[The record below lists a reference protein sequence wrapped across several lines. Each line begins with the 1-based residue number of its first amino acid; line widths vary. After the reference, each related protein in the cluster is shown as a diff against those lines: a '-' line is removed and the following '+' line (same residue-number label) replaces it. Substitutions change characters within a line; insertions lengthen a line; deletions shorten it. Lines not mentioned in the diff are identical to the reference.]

1 MDSGNVILPVITF
14 LGPEDFILFGG
25 YGVVVIILL
34 NVLLMIWILKMSNF
48 RGLELI
54 NLTSKD
60 SKES

>member
-1 MDSGNVILPVITF
+1 MDSGNVILSVITL
-14 LGPEDFILFGG
+14 LGSEDFILFVG
-25 YGVVVIILL
+25 YEIAVIILL
-34 NVLLMIWILKMSNF
+34 NILLMSNL